1 MAEGPNRTNCNFAW
15 LRSKKVRG
23 PQMVRVIATMVA
35 TLALLALSK
44 CVFHSDLRL
53 GEIVLFGTLMGVLA
67 FVLDR
72 SEPEKLVAQNALPPS
87 GKLLEQSQKMEAI
100 GRLAG
105 GVAHDFNNLLAVI
118 IGYSD
123 LLLES
128 LGSSDLNRAKIERIK
143 QAANS
148 AASLTRQLL
157 TFSRQQVIQPVVLDI
172 NQTVSSTEKMLRRL
186 IKENIE
192 FTVVLDRN
200 LDRVKAD
207 PGQIEQIILNLVV
220 NARDAMPNG
229 GKLRIQTGNVLL
241 EKDVA
246 QAGAVVPS
254 GRFVLLEV
262 TDTGTGMDEQTQ
274 THIFEPFFT
283 TKAVGEGTG
292 LGLATVYAIVKQSNG
307 HIEVQSTLGQG
318 SSFKVY
324 LPAAVQ
330 AAADHESGKGT
341 AKAAFS
347 GETVLVV
354 EDARPLRDLICEAL
368 STSGCTVLSARDGQE
383 ALRIVYER
391 KGAIDLLLTDVVMP
405 GMNGP
410 ALAKQVRALCPETKI
425 LYMTGYSGEFLRA
438 DMLIAAVSLIQKPF
452 TPADLGR
459 KISKMLADKSRE
471 NSEAAPNTSAATKAA
486 AARTSG

>member
-1 MAEGPNRTNCNFAW
+1 MAEGSNRTNRNFAW

-23 PQMVRVIATMVA
+23 PQMVRVIATMVVS
-35 TLALLALSK
+35 LAVLALSK

-128 LGSSDLNRAKIERIK
+128 LGSSDRNRAKVERIK

-192 FTVVLDRN
+192 FTVVLDHN

-262 TDTGTGMDEQTQ
+262 TDTGTGMDQQTQ

-330 AAADHESGKGT
+330 AAADRESGKGT

-391 KGAIDLLLTDVVMP
+391 KGAIDLLLTDVVMT

-410 ALAKQVRALCPETKI
+410 ALAKQVRALCPQTKI

-438 DMLIAAVSLIQKPF
+438 DMLIAGVSLIQKPF

-471 NSEAAPNTSAATKAA
+471 SSEAAPNTSAAPKAA